1 LQGHAYL
8 DRRSVWTVIAFKG
21 VSQRERACQGKRI
34 WTVMDGGAS
43 KSEADPAKLGALL
56 LLGSNGGLD
65 VEAGFS
71 CRQSGFLAAMFDLL
85 VDTIEGF
92 A

>member
-1 LQGHAYL
+1 
-8 DRRSVWTVIAFKG
+8 VIN
-21 VSQRERACQGKRI
+21 V
-34 WTVMDGGAS
+34 
-43 KSEADPAKLGALL
+43 
-56 LLGSNGGLD
+56 GLD

-71 CRQSGFLAAMFDLL
+71 CSQSGFLAAMFDLL